1 MRRPNLTLGLLLLG
15 VAAAVGFYASQ
26 PDTTAP
32 QGRTPAATKSISHT
46 RAAESTERASRTR
59 RESHKP
65 LAIEAPDTDSPEL
78 TVRAKRID
86 AAARARL
93 EALTEQLGLTP
104 GQQRRVYPL
113 LARSNP
119 DYDESLTIRG
129 GILVGPPGRI
139 TKTTADEYIQGLLDP
154 DQRLEQEIA
163 AAEDDIWWTHV
174 IATLEKDLVESTNP
188 ATDTAPPPESPDVP
202 ASEEPRTEP
211 QSHRGGNLFDRMESE
226 DP

>member
-1 MRRPNLTLGLLLLG
+1 MRRPNLILGLLLLG

-26 PDTTAP
+26 PP
-32 QGRTPAATKSISHT
+32 PPAARSHAAAAAKSVPGP
-46 RAAESTERASRTR
+46 RGDDPAERPSRTQ
-59 RESHKP
+59 RESREP
-65 LAIEAPDTDSPEL
+65 LAIEAPDPDSPEL
-78 TVRAKRID
+78 TIRALRID
-86 AAARARL
+86 AAARERL
-93 EALTEQLGLTP
+93 EALTEQLDLDP

-119 DYDESLTIRG
+119 EFDESFTIRG

-139 TKTTADEYIQGLLDP
+139 TRTTADEYIQGLLDP

-174 IATLEKDLVESTNP
+174 IAKLEKDLVDATSP
-188 ATDTAPPPESPDVP
+188 AADTAPSPESRDVP
-202 ASEEPRTEP
+202 SPEEPRTEP
-211 QSHRGGNLFDRMESE
+211 RSHRGGNLFDRMESE